1 MSVWKRRG
9 TSAGSGVS
17 ARIEE
22 ELTALRPML
31 HIRQATI
38 TLVEYAADTGVAV
51 LRFDGDCPDCEMT
64 AAMLRQAVE
73 AHLRTRIPELREVR
87 ALEG

>member
-1 MSVWKRRG
+1 MSVWKRG
-9 TSAGSGVS
+9 TPDGSEVS

-22 ELTALRPML
+22 ELTALRPLL
-31 HIRQATI
+31 HIKQATI
-38 TLVEYAADTGVAV
+38 TLVEYAPHTGVAV
-51 LRFDGDCPDCEMT
+51 LRFHGDCPDCEMT